1 MQTETQ
7 DEGQKGPAEVSQINS
22 TIFVK
27 GLAAESSKEEVTDA
41 FAKFGSVKGVRCRT
55 SRGFGFV
62 EFEKREGMLA
72 AVQAS
77 TVQIGGSEI
86 SIEEC
91 NTVRQ
96 KKKKKKKKGNAKE
109 PGDEGAQEQG
119 DDKGGRD
126 KSTQKK
132 KGEDGEGEKK
142 KKKRKNTKPRGP
154 SQKADIVPTGNVRDD
169 AVARAL
175 AEKKMRPDSTR
186 CDQAS
191 QLPSKTRPRRCAS
204 RRLKTWR
211 TAPRGRTSPSTAT
224 LPSISTR
231 SQPAA
236 LFFAMILGSDAAS

>member
-175 AEKKMRPDSTR
+175 AEKKMRPG
-186 CDQAS
+186 CDLFLS
-191 QLPSKTRPRRCAS
+191 LPV
-204 RRLKTWR
+204 
-211 TAPRGRTSPSTAT
+211 
-224 LPSISTR
+224 LPHAR
-231 SQPAA
+231 SLRQHAV
-236 LFFAMILGSDAAS
+236 